1 MLGNNKMGVVL
12 FEKGEAWRWEVL
24 CPIWIWDAAL
34 VPLNDYLP
42 APFFVKKIF
51 VGVDYFFQRRAPF
64 QNSRKPCRRRFAR
77 ILKRCAAT

>member
-1 MLGNNKMGVVL
+1 MAVGGLVPYLDLGCGLERL
-12 FEKGEAWRWEVL
+12 FAGA
-24 CPIWIWDAAL
+24 
-34 VPLNDYLP
+34 PLNDYLP

>member
-34 VPLNDYLP
+34 NDYLP
-42 APFFVKKIF
+42 APH
-51 VGVDYFFQRRAPF
+51 
-64 QNSRKPCRRRFAR
+64 
-77 ILKRCAAT
+77 